1 MEVWGL
7 TIRYSG
13 SIGIILLALL
23 ASISFGLAQDSP
35 SFPVDRTMNGTDD
48 AGMASGVNNT
58 SVANSVADSIAT
70 ASPSVQGIWKVSLAG
85 VEITMALNQSGESLF
100 GVAKFEGDLPW
111 NGAVAGSLSG
121 DEVHISL
128 ASMPVKV
135 LTSTYLSG
143 TVEGDSITGSYV
155 RSDSSGS
162 AARGQLTAIMINP
175 DTSAYTPAAVET
187 VQEPAPAE
195 SAPQITST
203 AQSTSLEQPT
213 VQEKKSKFK
222 DVTQLAKG
230 IDPNILPSMAS
241 L

>member
-1 MEVWGL
+1 MK
-7 TIRYSG
+7 IRYSG
-13 SIGIILLALL
+13 LMGIILLALL
-23 ASISFGLAQDSP
+23 ASISFGLAQDAP
-35 SFPVDRTMNGTDD
+35 SFPVDQTTNGTDD
-48 AGMASGVNNT
+48 AAGIASGVDNT
-58 SVANSVADSIAT
+58 TAADSIA
-70 ASPSVQGIWKVSLAG
+70 AAAPPSVQGIWKVSLAG
-85 VEITMALNQSGESLF
+85 MEIIMALNQSGESLF

-128 ASMPVKV
+128 ASMPGKV

-143 TVEGDSITGSYV
+143 TVEGDSITGSYI

-162 AARGQLTAIMINP
+162 AARGQLTATMINP
-175 DTSAYTPAAVET
+175 DTSVYTPAAVET

-195 SAPQITST
+195 QQSAPQITS
-203 AQSTSLEQPT
+203 AAESTSPEQPT

-222 DVTQLAKG
+222 DVTELAKG
-230 IDPNILPSMAS
+230 IDPNILPSMAP

>member
-1 MEVWGL
+1 L
-7 TIRYSG
+7 KIRYSG
-13 SIGIILLALL
+13 LTGIILLALL
-23 ASISFGLAQDSP
+23 ASISLGLAQDSP
-35 SFPVDRTMNGTDD
+35 SFSVDRTMNGTDD
-48 AGMASGVNNT
+48 AGMTSGVNNT
-58 SVANSVADSIAT
+58 TVANSVADSIAT
-70 ASPSVQGIWKVSLAG
+70 AAPPSVQGIWKVSLAG
-85 VEITMALNQSGESLF
+85 VEIIMALNQSGESLF

-128 ASMPVKV
+128 ASMPGKV

-143 TVEGDSITGSYV
+143 TVEGDSITGSYI

-162 AARGQLTAIMINP
+162 AAMGRLTATMINP
-175 DTSAYTPAAVET
+175 DTSVYTPAAVET

-195 SAPQITST
+195 QQSAPQITST
-203 AQSTSLEQPT
+203 AESTSPEQPT

-222 DVTQLAKG
+222 DVTELAKG
-230 IDPNILPSMAS
+230 IDPNILPSMAP